1 MRYSPS
7 VAKHLSSNVLA
18 DGRGSVKLQKHVGL
32 QQVLRPVHFEVGDR
46 GGEPHPL
53 VLDVEHHGFLVQ
65 LVSDEVDSPQPGVL
79 VAGVEAL
86 EAEEEED

>member
-1 MRYSPS
+1 MSGGHATYL
-7 VAKHLSSNVLA
+7 AANVLT
-18 DGRGSVKLQKHVGL
+18 DGCGPIQLQKHVGL

-86 EAEEEED
+86 EAEEEEED

>member
-1 MRYSPS
+1 MICTYL
-7 VAKHLSSNVLA
+7 AANVLT
-18 DGRGSVKLQKHVGL
+18 DRCGPIQLQKHVGL

-86 EAEEEED
+86 EAEEEKED